1 MAQFVPVSRER
12 HGGKAWRRFDNYAFA
27 ASRHYVPVV
36 GAELLVAATTLPIAF
51 VKTPTEYVLVAML
64 SLVSGRNML
73 VDSEGNWLGGAYV
86 PASFRSHP
94 FLLLRKPN
102 TDDWVLSV
110 DEESSLVVDAQ
121 AGGEAFWDQNGNL
134 GPSTNA
140 ILQYLGH
147 LERDRVLTQKAV
159 SALAA
164 EGAICPWDIK
174 IGIGEEQQP
183 LEGLYRV
190 DEAALGRLSDASF
203 VDLRRGGAL
212 PLAYAQLISMANLPI
227 FGQLGQFQEQI
238 NRARQR
244 LSVPGKETQD
254 GGVQLLDE
262 PTLKFD

>member
-1 MAQFVPVSRER
+1 MAQYVPVSRER
-12 HGGKAWRRFDNYAFA
+12 HGGKAWKRFDNYAFA

-36 GAELLVAATTLPIAF
+36 GAELLTAATTLPIAF

-64 SLVSGRNML
+64 SLVSGRNMF
-73 VDSEGNWLGGAYV
+73 VDSDGRWLGGAYV
-86 PASFRSHP
+86 PAAFRSHP
-94 FLLLRKPN
+94 FMLLRKPN
-102 TDDWVLSV
+102 TDEWTLAV
-110 DEESSLVVDAQ
+110 DEESSLVIDAQ

-134 GPSTNA
+134 AANTNT

-147 LERDRVLTQKAV
+147 LERERALTQRAV

-164 EGAICPWDIK
+164 EGVICPWDIK
-174 IGIGEEQQP
+174 IRVGEEQQP

-190 DEAALGRLSDASF
+190 DEAALGRLNDSSF

-238 NRARQR
+238 SRARQR
-244 LSVPGKETQD
+244 VSVPAKEARD

-262 PTLKFD
+262 STLRFD